1 MNLKAVN
8 FKNTGT
14 TIFAAAA
21 AVALS
26 ASLAACGTDNTTGG
40 SSSSASGSA
49 SASGDCAGKAKLS
62 AEGSSAQK
70 NAFDIFANEYSTAC
84 SGKSINYNP
93 TGSGKGRDNFIAG
106 QVDIGGSDSAL
117 SEEEAGKAKER
128 CSGNEAWNLPV
139 VFGPIA
145 LAYNLPGVDKLVLNA
160 DTAAK
165 IFTGAITTWNDPA
178 IAALNPGATLPD
190 TKVTPVYRKDKSG
203 TSENFGKYLTTAAPE
218 SWTKGSS
225 GTWEGG
231 AGESAEK
238 SSGVAEKVKALPG
251 AITYVEKG
259 YADDLKMPYA
269 QIDSGA
275 GAVALAPETAAASVE
290 TAKFAGEGN
299 DLKLDLASIYGTKTA
314 GAYPIVLATYE
325 IVCSKG
331 YKDADVAA
339 AVKSFLT
346 VAVNQ
351 GQKGLADVGYAPLPT
366 QFKSRLETA
375 IKALS

>member
-1 MNLKAVN
+1 MTA
-8 FKNTGT
+8 G
-14 TIFAAAA
+14 
-21 AVALS
+21 
-26 ASLAACGTDNTTGG
+26 LAACGSDNTTGG
-40 SSSSASGSA
+40 SSSSASGA
-49 SASGDCAGKAKLS
+49 ASGSGECAGKAKLS

-160 DTAAK
+160 DAAAK

-178 IAALNPGATLPD
+178 IAALNPGVTLPD

-275 GAVALAPETAAASVE
+275 GAVALTPETAAASVE

>member
-1 MNLKAVN
+1 MNLKS
-8 FKNTGT
+8 TGT
-14 TIFAAAA
+14 RIFAATAA
-21 AVALS
+21 IALS
-26 ASLAACGTDNTTGG
+26 ASLAACGSDNTTGG
-40 SSSSASGSA
+40 SSSTSGSA
-49 SASGDCAGKAKLS
+49 SASGDCAGKSKLS

-84 SGKSINYNP
+84 PGKSINYNP
-93 TGSGKGRDNFIAG
+93 TGSGKGRDNFIAA

-117 SEEEAGKAKER
+117 SEEEAAKAKER
-128 CSGNEAWNLPV
+128 CGGNEAWNLPL

-145 LAYNLPGVDKLVLNA
+145 LAYNIPGVDKLVLNA
-160 DTAAK
+160 DAAAK
-165 IFTGAITTWNDPA
+165 IFTGAITTWNDPELA
-178 IAALNPGATLPD
+178 TLNPGVTLPD

-238 SSGVAEKVKALPG
+238 SSGVAEKVKSLPG

-275 GAVALAPETAAASVE
+275 GAVALTAETAAASVE

-331 YKDADVAA
+331 YKDAEVAA

-375 IKALS
+375 IKAIS

>member
-8 FKNTGT
+8 LKSTGT

-26 ASLAACGTDNTTGG
+26 ASLAACGSDNTTGA
-40 SSSSASGSA
+40 SSSSAV

-84 SGKSINYNP
+84 PGKSINYNP

-128 CSGNEAWNLPV
+128 CGGNEAWNLPV

-165 IFTGAITTWNDPA
+165 IFTGVITAWNDPA

-225 GTWEGG
+225 GSWEGG

-259 YADDLKMPYA
+259 DRK
-269 QIDSGA
+269 
-275 GAVALAPETAAASVE
+275 SV
-290 TAKFAGEGN
+290 
-299 DLKLDLASIYGTKTA
+299 
-314 GAYPIVLATYE
+314 V
-325 IVCSKG
+325 
-331 YKDADVAA
+331 
-339 AVKSFLT
+339 
-346 VAVNQ
+346 
-351 GQKGLADVGYAPLPT
+351 
-366 QFKSRLETA
+366 
-375 IKALS
+375 

>member
-1 MNLKAVN
+1 MN
-8 FKNTGT
+8 FKNAGT

-26 ASLAACGTDNTTGG
+26 ASLAACGSDNTSGG
-40 SSSSASGSA
+40 SSSRPSGSA
-49 SASGDCAGKAKLS
+49 AASGDCAGTAKLS

-84 SGKSINYNP
+84 PGKSVNYNP

-117 SEEEAGKAKER
+117 SEEEAVKAKER
-128 CSGNEAWNLPV
+128 CGGNEAWNLPV

-145 LAYNLPGVDKLVLNA
+145 LAYNVPGVDKLVLNA
-160 DTAAK
+160 DVTAK
-165 IFTGAITTWNDPA
+165 IFTGAIVAWNDPA

-231 AGESAEK
+231 VGESAEK

-275 GAVALAPETAAASVE
+275 GAVALTAETAAASVE
-290 TAKFAGEGN
+290 TATFSGEGN
-299 DLKLDLASIYGTKTA
+299 NLKLDLASIYGTETA

-331 YKDADVAA
+331 YADADVAS

-351 GQKGLADVGYAPLPT
+351 GQKGLADVGYAPLPV
-366 QFKSRLETA
+366 QFKARLETA